1 MKQNAFFLSI
11 FFFTDNAVYV
21 FLSTDKHMHNCQ
33 LCELCMDHSFPSSF
47 TSSVGDE
54 LRIFVDFAR
63 T

>member
-1 MKQNAFFLSI
+1 MKQNVFFCL
-11 FFFTDNAVYV
+11 FFVETAMQYV

-33 LCELCMDHSFPSSF
+33 LCELCVDHCFPSSF

>member
-1 MKQNAFFLSI
+1 MKQNVFFLSI
-11 FFFTDNAVYV
+11 FFLQTMQYV
-21 FLSTDKHMHNCQ
+21 FLSTDKDMHNCQ
-33 LCELCMDHSFPSSF
+33 LCELCMDHCFPSSF